1 MRASFAKLTPSQAGL
16 ASTVNY
22 GFKLDMLDEA
32 TATNAIVANGI
43 ADLAVR
49 ELGVN
54 ASEVDTRESGSL
66 FRTRETMLHFVRDWS
81 EEGASERNIIF
92 QPILDVL
99 RDVPESE
106 RGNLKVLIPGSG
118 LARLAWE
125 ISQLGTSAHTV
136 LVSAC

>member
-22 GFKLDMLDEA
+22 GFKLGMLDEA

-49 ELGVN
+49 ELGAN

-106 RGNLKVLIPGSG
+106 RGYMTVLIPGSG

-125 ISQLGTSAHTV
+125 ISQLGTSAYTV
-136 LVSAC
+136 LGSAC